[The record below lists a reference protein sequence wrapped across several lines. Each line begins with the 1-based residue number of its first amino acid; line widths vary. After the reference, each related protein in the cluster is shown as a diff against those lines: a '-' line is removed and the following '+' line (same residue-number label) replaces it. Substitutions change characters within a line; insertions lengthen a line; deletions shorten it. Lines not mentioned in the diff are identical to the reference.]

1 VLADAIAASSRKP
14 AFLAGNGISFY
25 GDHGDEPLP
34 ETADSRGDAFLTGVT
49 HDWQAATRPAG
60 DAGARVCILRT
71 SPVMDRASA
80 PLRQQLLLF
89 KAGLGGRFGNG
100 RQYQPM
106 ISLRDWV
113 GAVTFLAEHDTVSG
127 PVNLCCPQ
135 TPTNAEFTRE
145 LARLVHRPAFFT
157 VPAAVLRP
165 AAGRMAPE
173 LLGSVRAVPQAL
185 EDAGFGF
192 ADRTVAEVLASATA
206 R

>member
-1 VLADAIAASSRKP
+1 MTPMTSVPLIDPAIAARRDHWRERFAGAQPFRHVVIDDFLALDLAQRLLQSFPAFEQGNAIGDDGRPGNKSTLARIRRLGGAWEELDEAISSRP
-14 AFLAGNGISFY
+14 FL
-25 GDHGDEPLP
+25 
-34 ETADSRGDAFLTGVT
+34 
-49 HDWQAATRPAG
+49 
-60 DAGARVCILRT
+60 
-71 SPVMDRASA
+71 
-80 PLRQQLLLF
+80 
-89 KAGLGGRFGNG
+89 
-100 RQYQPM
+100 
-106 ISLRDWV
+106 DWV

-185 EDAGFGF
+185 EDAGFEF